1 MDKSCNDIN
10 AQVDRC
16 IAMANELGG
25 RWTANAHH
33 RADVQYFAQ
42 IGRRVKTQRG
52 IPMFSPDKDRKYPL
66 IIVQVAEPEPEPEP
80 VAVVVE
86 APKPVKVVRPTPTEQ
101 AHERVAFD
109 DWMNA
114 DVANRKKIQDAAR
127 HQFINKMYA
136 DLLGDM
142 EICKLEGW
150 DVLEYP
156 RMLRDAINR
165 IFPKPKQLTIQFA

>member
-1 MDKSCNDIN
+1 MEKSYNDIKEQEQRVVALCMDRGRYCDN
-10 AQVDRC
+10 AKNRLD
-16 IAMANELGG
+16 
-25 RWTANAHH
+25 T
-33 RADVQYFAQ
+33 QYIAQ
-42 IGRRVKTQRG
+42 ITRHTLTQHG
-52 IPMFSPDKDRKYPL
+52 FPLFGQFDKDEKRAC
-66 IIVQVAEPEPEPEP
+66 VHHDPEHKPEHIKEQELEHEH
-80 VAVVVE
+80 VN
-86 APKPVKVVRPTPTEQ
+86 VVRPTPTEQ
-101 AHERVAFD
+101 AHERVAFE

-114 DVANRKKIQDAAR
+114 DVENRKKIQDAAR

-142 EICKLEGW
+142 EICKMEGW

>member
-1 MDKSCNDIN
+1 MNKSFNEIKAQEQRVLALCAERGRYCDN
-10 AQVDRC
+10 AKNRLDTQRV
-16 IAMANELGG
+16 
-25 RWTANAHH
+25 
-33 RADVQYFAQ
+33 AQ
-42 IGRRVKTQRG
+42 ITRNALTQHGFPIFGIFDKEEKRAFIHREQPKPEPVK
-52 IPMFSPDKDRKYPL
+52 
-66 IIVQVAEPEPEPEP
+66 AEEPEPEP
-80 VAVVVE
+80 VKA
-86 APKPVKVVRPTPTEQ
+86 VRPTPTEQ
-101 AHERVAFD
+101 AHERVAFE

>member
-1 MDKSCNDIN
+1 MVLCEERGRYCDN
-10 AQVDRC
+10 AKNRLDTQH
-16 IAMANELGG
+16 I
-25 RWTANAHH
+25 
-33 RADVQYFAQ
+33 AQ
-42 IGRRVKTQRG
+42 ITRHTLTQHGFPLFG
-52 IPMFSPDKDRKYPL
+52 IFDKDEKHACVHYEPEHKPEP
-66 IIVQVAEPEPEPEP
+66 VKEQEPEP
-80 VAVVVE
+80 
-86 APKPVKVVRPTPTEQ
+86 APKVGKTPTEQ
-101 AHERVAFD
+101 AKERVAFE

>member
-1 MDKSCNDIN
+1 MEKSYNDIKAQEQRVLALCAERGRYCDN
-10 AQVDRC
+10 AKNRLDTQRV
-16 IAMANELGG
+16 
-25 RWTANAHH
+25 
-33 RADVQYFAQ
+33 AQ
-42 IGRRVKTQRG
+42 ITRNALTQHGFPIFGIFDKEEKRAFIHREQPKPEPVK
-52 IPMFSPDKDRKYPL
+52 
-66 IIVQVAEPEPEPEP
+66 AEEPEPEP
-80 VAVVVE
+80 VKA
-86 APKPVKVVRPTPTEQ
+86 VRPTPTEQ
-101 AHERVAFD
+101 AHERVAFE

>member
-1 MDKSCNDIN
+1 MEKSYNMIK
-10 AQVDRC
+10 AQEQRV
-16 IAMANELGG
+16 IETATALG
-25 RWTANAHH
+25 RWSDNAKN
-33 RADVQYFAQ
+33 RLDTQRVAQ
-42 IGRRVKTQRG
+42 ITRNALTQHGFPIFG
-52 IPMFSPDKDRKYPL
+52 IFDKEEKRAFIHREQPK
-66 IIVQVAEPEPEPEP
+66 PEP
-80 VAVVVE
+80 VKAE
-86 APKPVKVVRPTPTEQ
+86 DPKPEPVKAVRKTPTEQ
-101 AHERVAFD
+101 AHERVAFE

-136 DLLGDM
+136 ELLGDM

>member
-1 MDKSCNDIN
+1 MEKSYNDIKAQEQRIIVLCKERGRYCDN
-10 AQVDRC
+10 AKNRLDTQR
-16 IAMANELGG
+16 I
-25 RWTANAHH
+25 
-33 RADVQYFAQ
+33 AQ
-42 IGRRVKTQRG
+42 IARHALTQHSFPLFG
-52 IPMFSPDKDRKYPL
+52 QYDKDEKHACVYHEPGHKPEP
-66 IIVQVAEPEPEPEP
+66 VKEQEPEP
-80 VAVVVE
+80 
-86 APKPVKVVRPTPTEQ
+86 KPAKVVRPTPTEQ
-101 AHERVAFD
+101 AHERVAFE

-165 IFPKPKQLTIQFA
+165 IFPKPKQLTIQFT